1 MANRSQAFMASAMAL
16 LLLACSPA
24 LNWREVRPDG
34 AGLMALF
41 PSRPDQGVQS
51 VALGA
56 LVVKMSMMGCEAGG
70 AMFTLAHVAL
80 DGSMDAEALRAQWQV
95 GTLASMQ
102 GTAGKEEP
110 FFLKGASSSLSPG
123 QIRATGQ
130 RADGSPVAMRAAWF
144 AVGGVVYQA
153 AVYADRDVD
162 EVAQTYFDGIRV
174 D

>member
-1 MANRSQAFMASAMAL
+1 MRRWAFAASALAL
-16 LLLACSPA
+16 LLVACTPA

-34 AGLMALF
+34 AALTALF
-41 PSRPDQGVQS
+41 PCKPDQGVQT
-51 VALGA
+51 VALGEHG
-56 LVVKMSMMGCEAGG
+56 VKMAMTGCEAGG

-80 DGSMDAEALRAQWQV
+80 DGAVEAEALRALWQM

-102 GTAGKEEP
+102 GATTAEEP
-110 FFLKGASSSLSPG
+110 FALKKASAAVLPK
-123 QIRATGQ
+123 QIRATGK

-144 AVGGVVYQA
+144 VVGGSLYQA

-174 D
+174 E

>member
-1 MANRSQAFMASAMAL
+1 MRGPASALAASALSL
-16 LLLACSPA
+16 LLVACSPA

-34 AGLMALF
+34 AALLALF
-41 PSRPDQGVQS
+41 PCRPDQGVQV
-51 VALGA
+51 VALGEHE
-56 LVVKMSMMGCEAGG
+56 VKMAMTGCEAGG

-80 DGSMDAEALRAQWQV
+80 DGAVDAETLRALWQT

-102 GTAGKEEP
+102 GAPSSEQP
-110 FFLKGASSSLSPG
+110 FALKKAAATLLPR
-123 QIRATGQ
+123 QISATGK

-144 AVGGVVYQA
+144 VVGGSLYQA

-174 D
+174 E